1 MIKKPEL
8 IEDWRQS
15 WRLWSVRLSVVGA
28 AIMGV
33 FTAWPDSALYLWGAM
48 PEEVRA
54 LIPQRFVSAI
64 ALFVFVMS
72 TASRIIK
79 QRPKNERIAKEPA
92 AEPDAE

>member
-1 MIKKPEL
+1 MKKPEL
-8 IEDWRQS
+8 IENWREC
-15 WRLWSVRLSVVGA
+15 WRFWSVRLSVVGA

-54 LIPQRFVSAI
+54 FIPQRFVSAI
-64 ALFVFVMS
+64 ALFVFAMS
-72 TASRIIK
+72 TVSRIIK
-79 QRPKNERIAKEPA
+79 QGRKNERIAKESA